1 MRNVVQFE
9 TESTKLFEGI
19 KMGMTTKPK
28 KQKDSLGA
36 KPGAKPKPK
45 KRPR

>member
-19 KMGMTTKPK
+19 TMGMTTKPK
-28 KQKDSLGA
+28 KQKSSLGA

-45 KRPR
+45 KRSR